1 MIAELLLVPG
11 AEWVDNDLV
20 ISTRTGTPVSPGNYD
35 QTLARLV
42 DARGD
47 LEIGVLSDTEIV
59 EIGRA
64 SCRERVYSCV

>member
-42 DARGD
+42 L
-47 LEIGVLSDTEIV
+47 LEVIW
-59 EIGRA
+59 R
-64 SCRERVYSCV
+64 